1 MESLR
6 NEEQRRVLM
15 GFFKTGPGEYGEGDE
30 FLGLKVPQTREIVK
44 NVWKEF
50 PLSEVPELLMSKW
63 HEVRLCGLLI
73 LVAKFERLTKGTA
86 ATTPLECTG
95 RTGIKTT
102 PLECTKTMNNKDATL
117 EWTEEAI
124 RGRDEILTMY
134 LQYAEQAN
142 NWDLVDLS
150 VPKIL
155 GHWLLLPTNLKDP
168 LLSPCLGGQ
177 DTLQIDFKRKVLDEL
192 AQSENLW
199 KQRMSM
205 VCSWKTSQ
213 MGDPSWCLRYAE
225 IHLHHP
231 HDLMHKAVGWM
242 LREMGKRVSMD
253 LLRDFLR
260 QHAHEMPR
268 TMLRYAI
275 EKMSEEERQK
285 WMKGER

>member
-1 MESLR
+1 MVFRSLIRTFAPMTAKEIIRYMESLQDD
-6 NEEQRRVLM
+6 EQRQILM
-15 GFFKTGPGEYGEGDE
+15 RFFKTGLGEYGEGDE
-30 FLGLKVPQTREIVK
+30 FLGLKVPKTREVVK
-44 NVWKEF
+44 AVPKDF
-50 PLSEVPELLMSKW
+50 PLSEVPELLMNRW

-73 LVAKFERLTKGTA
+73 LVAKFERLATKKLEYDEA
-86 ATTPLECTG
+86 A
-95 RTGIKTT
+95 IK
-102 PLECTKTMNNKDATL
+102 
-117 EWTEEAI
+117 
-124 RGRDEILTMY
+124 GRDEILTLY

-150 VPKIL
+150 VHKIL
-155 GHWLLLPTNLKDP
+155 GHWLLLPSLQGSDEISPNLPD
-168 LLSPCLGGQ
+168 S
-177 DTLQIDFKRKVLDEL
+177 LDNKSLRIKILDSL
-192 AQSENLW
+192 AQSDNLW
-199 KQRMSM
+199 KQRMSI

-242 LREMGKRVSMD
+242 LRELGKRVSMD

-275 EKMSEEERQK
+275 EKMPESERQY
-285 WMKGER
+285 WMKR